1 MNDLQRVANLLVK
14 MPIGIKYRLVSGE
27 YKKIKIDKD
36 SYQDV
41 TADLVSYESAKTL
54 IQKSIDE
61 IDTSDSISDAVVSDK
76 IDSLTTELTTQT
88 AAS

>member
-1 MNDLQRVANLLVK
+1 MNDLQRVANLIVK
-14 MPIGIKYRLVSGE
+14 MPIGIKYRLISGE

-61 IDTSDSISDAVVSDK
+61 IDTSDSISDSVVSDK